1 MVLQIISGGVS
12 LRIEPE
18 VTGVEGLFANHKSFG
33 KGAWKI
39 NKENM
44 ALISNL
50 RLAIS
55 PAVNGK
61 EQYYLFSGQIPV
73 AASIQ

>member
-1 MVLQIISGGVS
+1 MR
-12 LRIEPE
+12 LRTEPE
-18 VTGVEGLFANHKSFG
+18 VIGVKVLSANHKSFG

-50 RLAIS
+50 
-55 PAVNGK
+55 
-61 EQYYLFSGQIPV
+61 
-73 AASIQ
+73 

>member
-1 MVLQIISGGVS
+1 MR

-18 VTGVEGLFANHKSFG
+18 VMRVKVLSANHKSFG
-33 KGAWKI
+33 EGAWKI

-50 RLAIS
+50 
-55 PAVNGK
+55 
-61 EQYYLFSGQIPV
+61 
-73 AASIQ
+73 